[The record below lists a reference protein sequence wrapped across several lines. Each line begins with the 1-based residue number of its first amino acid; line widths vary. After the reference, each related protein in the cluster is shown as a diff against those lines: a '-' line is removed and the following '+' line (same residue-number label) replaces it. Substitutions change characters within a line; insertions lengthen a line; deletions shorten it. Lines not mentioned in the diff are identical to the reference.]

1 MQLTLGMTLV
11 EVGGGARSMGSCVH
25 CREILARLRTNRP
38 EILKWDKEPDS
49 RKVRLPAPTI
59 VYL

>member
-38 EILKWDKEPDS
+38 EILK
-49 RKVRLPAPTI
+49 
-59 VYL
+59 